1 MLWQLVPFL
10 FMHRK
15 NSRIYYILFVHI
27 LCPLSLFSLHTLFI
41 SQYAD
46 DKRCELEALEGKLT
60 ALQRVGVDK
69 LQPSQKVEPVDTATK
84 IISIVGEMKAEGAP
98 ASAKEKKAWQKA
110 MKRNLKIQ
118 ALAYQQLGHI
128 TLEGAQTKDDALKA
142 MKYFGEY
149 RDISKLIDNS
159 TGVMT
164 AEKNI
169 ALAGSKMANL
179 GKSKSKIN
187 IFKTKDEKA
196 NMSAIRDGVS
206 LAMDLKKIHRSIQ
219 AERMLTTL
227 TATGKRVLGE
237 EHSLT
242 KRAEKDL
249 KQYQVRYVQFKSQ
262 YEGKQFQALRYEEDG
277 KKCVVQGPVT
287 KPRKIKDEETMTVA
301 TADIK
306 PVLGT
311 PVVCHGLKDLSFLN
325 GKIGD
330 LQARGEESD
339 DSYKVHFEDKKIL
352 PAEVKLENLRIVFE
366 LPEE

>member
-1 MLWQLVPFL
+1 M
-10 FMHRK
+10 
-15 NSRIYYILFVHI
+15 
-27 LCPLSLFSLHTLFI
+27 LHTLFI

-60 ALQRVGVDK
+60 ALQRVGIDK

-84 IISIVGEMKAEGAP
+84 IISIVGEMKAAGAP
-98 ASAKEKKAWQKA
+98 ASAKEKKAWQKV

-187 IFKTKDEKA
+187 IVENGNDENA
-196 NMSAIRDGVS
+196 NMSAVGDGVR
-206 LAMDLKKIHRSIQ
+206 LAMDLKKTHRSIQ
-219 AERMLTTL
+219 AERMLATL
-227 TATGKRVLGE
+227 AATGKRLLGP

-249 KQYQVRYVQFKSQ
+249 QEYQDRYVHMKAK
-262 YEGKQFQALRYEEDG
+262 EGKQYQALRYEEDG
-277 KKCVVQGPVT
+277 AKCVVQGPVA
-287 KPRKIKDEETMTVA
+287 KPRKIQDEETLSVA
-301 TADIK
+301 VEDIY
-306 PVLGT
+306 PALGT
-311 PVVCHGLKDLSFLN
+311 PVICHGLEDNLSYLN

-330 LQARGEESD
+330 LRSKSLL
-339 DSYKVHFEDKKIL
+339 DSYKVHFEDKNNLL
-352 PAEVKLENLRIVFE
+352 PIEIKLGNLRILFD
-366 LPEE
+366 LPEP